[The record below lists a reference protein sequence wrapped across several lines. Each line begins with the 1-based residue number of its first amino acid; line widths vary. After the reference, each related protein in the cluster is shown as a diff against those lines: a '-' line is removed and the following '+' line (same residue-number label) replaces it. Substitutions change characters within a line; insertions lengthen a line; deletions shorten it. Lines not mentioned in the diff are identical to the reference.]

1 MEKLMKTTDLREQQ
15 TTPSKYQGLAAA
27 MAAKLMT
34 GFWFGI
40 GVI

>member
-15 TTPSKYQGLAAA
+15 TTPSKYQGLAA